1 MMIPL
6 LQAEV
11 KMISTLL
18 EAVKKLF
25 WLTMDVAMY
34 AAVELSIPSPD
45 MTKMSTQ
52 LDAAKQDEMPLVDVV

>member
-1 MMIPL
+1 MIPL
-6 LQAEV
+6 LQEEV
-11 KMISTLL
+11 EKIFTQL
-18 EAVKKLF
+18 EAVLMMS
-25 WLTMDVAMY
+25 WLMLEAALY